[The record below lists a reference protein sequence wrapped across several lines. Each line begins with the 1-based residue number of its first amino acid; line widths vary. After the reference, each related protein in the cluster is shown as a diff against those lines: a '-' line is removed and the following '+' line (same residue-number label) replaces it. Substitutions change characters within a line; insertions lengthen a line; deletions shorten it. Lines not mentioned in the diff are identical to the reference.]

1 MSRQSTITGFL
12 TGSKRK
18 QTVGPFEQETQKK
31 NTKIQKC
38 SEVLRQSTRTLTFW
52 TVNSKYNF
60 AVPDVNLHEIHY

>member
-1 MSRQSTITGFL
+1 MSRQQKQVDTNGMSRQSTITGFL

-38 SEVLRQSTRTLTFW
+38 SEG
-52 TVNSKYNF
+52 SK
-60 AVPDVNLHEIHY
+60 AIDSDLDLLDCKQ

>member
-1 MSRQSTITGFL
+1 MSRKSTITGFL

-38 SEVLRQSTRTLTFW
+38 SEG
-52 TVNSKYNF
+52 SKAIDSDLDLLDCKQY
-60 AVPDVNLHEIHY
+60 I